1 MIKLVNKSVS
11 KLSKWQSYK
20 IQSIRCFYN
29 MKSPHLKNQHFR
41 VVCYICMMSMLRKII
56 RILLLNFVRVIQVIF
71 LKKERI
77 FLIINLWRLSGRLL
91 MATLMYIIQATYIEI
106 LSQLIYSIKV
116 ILIKLGILGSPY
128 RRNNFKNIN
137 IIMLGHLSICLLKH

>member
-1 MIKLVNKSVS
+1 
-11 KLSKWQSYK
+11 
-20 IQSIRCFYN
+20 
-29 MKSPHLKNQHFR
+29 
-41 VVCYICMMSMLRKII
+41 
-56 RILLLNFVRVIQVIF
+56 
-71 LKKERI
+71 
-77 FLIINLWRLSGRLL
+77 